1 VVKHL
6 YDHPEGLDPPYELE
20 DLCTHVKRCKRF
32 TTVEAKKGDVFLL
45 HGLLPHS
52 NNFNYLHYARVITN
66 PHVNLREP
74 YNLNR
79 PDGDYVSGTWC
90 RSFDLPHL
98 TSHLTSPHLTSPH
111 PTRP

>member
-1 VVKHL
+1 
-6 YDHPEGLDPPYELE
+6 
-20 DLCTHVKRCKRF
+20 
-32 TTVEAKKGDVFLL
+32 
-45 HGLLPHS
+45 
-52 NNFNYLHYARVITN
+52 VITN

-111 PTRP
+111 PSVKSVWHSAHSSLTPPSPCWSKSSSAT